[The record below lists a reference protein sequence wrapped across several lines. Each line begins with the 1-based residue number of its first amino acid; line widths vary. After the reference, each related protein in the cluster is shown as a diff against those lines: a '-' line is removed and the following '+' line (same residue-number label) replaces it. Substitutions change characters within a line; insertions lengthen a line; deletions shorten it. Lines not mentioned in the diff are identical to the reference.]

1 MIRCTSWS
9 GRFCSLYSATMIS
22 RYLSHGFVMACQ
34 HRRGSPV
41 QQLDKTELELPDSD
55 ITACEAAKVRG
66 GRRTKQIEARL
77 EEDGAEAR
85 RWC

>member
-1 MIRCTSWS
+1 MLNNQDYTYDALNPYLSLMIRCTSWS

-41 QQLDKTELELPDSD
+41 Q
-55 ITACEAAKVRG
+55 
-66 GRRTKQIEARL
+66 
-77 EEDGAEAR
+77 
-85 RWC
+85 